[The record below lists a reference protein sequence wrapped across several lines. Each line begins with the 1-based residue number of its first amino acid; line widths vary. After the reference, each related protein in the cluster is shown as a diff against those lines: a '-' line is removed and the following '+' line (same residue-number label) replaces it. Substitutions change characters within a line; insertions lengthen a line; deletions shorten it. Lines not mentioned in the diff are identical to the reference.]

1 MDNNFEGDDKETI
14 SDFFAPNKKKIELLQ
29 NILRSESGQDVT
41 FEYAEEVGIQLIAFY
56 ECLAREK
63 TIVPDFQNEE
73 Q

>member
-1 MDNNFEGDDKETI
+1 MDDNFGDDNKETI

-29 NILRSESGQDVT
+29 AILKAESGQDVS

-63 TIVPDFQNEE
+63 TIVPEYQNED